1 MDGYTP
7 KCVGVDLGISNIAVT
22 SDGTFYPNDRP
33 YEKAEKKLKKSQRRM
48 SKEEKGSPEWLKKL
62 SRVKHGYSKVSD
74 HRNRIADEISNDI
87 VYGNDV
93 IVMEKLS
100 VKGLRHISEDKNMT
114 NMYNDALLGRL
125 RTKITY
131 KAIGAG
137 KEVVLV
143 DPKGT
148 SQKCSKCG
156 NMVKKGLSERTHSC
170 PRCGLVMDRD
180 LNASINILGLG
191 LGTWGGP
198 ATPFRPQ
205 RNGSPRHGGRG
216 TDDDV

>member
-7 KCVGVDLGISNIAVT
+7 ECVGVDLGISNIAVT
-22 SDGTFYPNDRP
+22 SDGTFYRNDRP
-33 YEKAEKKLKKSQRRM
+33 YEKSKKTLKKSHRKLSESER
-48 SKEEKGSPEWLKKL
+48 GSPEWRERL
-62 SRVKHGYSKVSD
+62 SRLKHAYSKVTE
-74 HRNRIADEISNDI
+74 HRKRIADSISNEI
-87 VYGNDV
+87 VWNNDV
-93 IVMEKLS
+93 IVMERLS
-100 VKGLRHISEDKNMT
+100 VKGLRHISKDSDMT

-148 SQKCSKCG
+148 SQRCSKCG
-156 NMVKKGLSERTHSC
+156 KMVKKDLSERTHSC
-170 PRCGLVMDRD
+170 PRCGLVIDRD
-180 LNASINILGLG
+180 LNASINILGRG
-191 LGTWGGP
+191 LGKWGGP

-205 RNGSPRHGGRG
+205 RKESPRRGGRG
-216 TDDDV
+216 TGDDV